1 MSKIISVFNH
11 KGGVGKSTSVSAIS
25 AALIENGKS
34 VLMIDLD
41 PQSNLTTSY
50 IDYEPERT
58 IYHAFTEGRGL
69 PIIPLS
75 KMLGLVPS
83 SLDHS
88 ATEIA
93 ISTKMQ
99 REGVLKKLITPHASK
114 YDYILLDCPPSLG
127 LISINALVASNEV
140 YVPITAEILPT
151 RGLRMLTDIIGQV
164 QEGLNPDLYI
174 GGIILTRWENSN
186 LSKDIETS
194 LRATF
199 GDAVFQ
205 TKIRKNIS
213 VAEAPSAYKSILEYA
228 PDSNGAKDYRALT
241 KEILSRE
248 NGK

>member
-1 MSKIISVFNH
+1 MTKIISVFNH
-11 KGGVGKSTSVSAIS
+11 KGGVGKSTSVSSIGAG
-25 AALIENGKS
+25 LVEHGKK
-34 VLMIDLD
+34 VLLIDLD
-41 PQSNLTTSY
+41 PQSNLTTSFLQE
-50 IDYEPERT
+50 EPERT
-58 IYHAFTEGRGL
+58 IYEAFIDGKNL
-69 PIIPLS
+69 PVVEISSLLHI
-75 KMLGLVPS
+75 VPS
-83 SLDHS
+83 SLEHS

-99 REGVLKKLITPHASK
+99 REAILKKLIAPIADN

-186 LSKDIETS
+186 LSRDIEAS
-194 LRATF
+194 LRETF
-199 GDAVFQ
+199 GDVVFK

-213 VAEAPSAYKSILEYA
+213 IAEAPSTFQSILQYA

-241 KEILSRE
+241 KEIITKE
-248 NGK
+248 EA

>member
-1 MSKIISVFNH
+1 MAKIISIFNH

-25 AALIENGKS
+25 AALVEQGKR

-41 PQSNLTTSY
+41 PQSNLTTSFLQQEQ
-50 IDYEPERT
+50 DRT
-58 IYHAFTEGRGL
+58 IYEAFIEGKKL
-69 PIIPLS
+69 PIVEVSL
-75 KMLGLVPS
+75 MLHIVPA
-83 SLDHS
+83 SLEHS

-99 REGVLKKLITPHASK
+99 REAILKKLLAPVEAD

-127 LISINALVASNEV
+127 LISINALVASHKV

-186 LSKDIETS
+186 LSRDIEAS

-199 GDAVFQ
+199 GDAVFK
-205 TKIRKNIS
+205 TKIRKNIAI
-213 VAEAPSAYKSILEYA
+213 AEAPSTFQSILEYA
-228 PDSNGAKDYRALT
+228 PDSNGAKDYRALA
-241 KEILSRE
+241 KEILTKE
-248 NGK
+248 